1 MLDAETR
8 RAAEHAAAEL
18 LRDTIGTDYSDTTL
32 RVTADHLLS
41 FHRAQSRIT
50 DAKAESAIDRL
61 FEIASSDTG
70 QSARVARF
78 LMAWWNGTDLGDF
91 PIADLFG
98 LDTAIADD
106 ISTVVTWLGRHPGAV
121 YVNAFNR
128 RSDMVALIER
138 NGTLQEVRA

>member
-1 MLDAETR
+1 MLDAGTR
-8 RAAEHAAAEL
+8 KAAEDAAAEL

-32 RVTADHLLS
+32 RVTTDHLLS

-50 DAKAESAIDRL
+50 NAKAEQAVDRL

-91 PIADLFG
+91 PIADLFRARHR
-98 LDTAIADD
+98 DR
-106 ISTVVTWLGRHPGAV
+106 GRHLDRRHLAWPSLGAPSMSMCST
-121 YVNAFNR
+121 AGATWSR
-128 RSDMVALIER
+128 
-138 NGTLQEVRA
+138 